1 MRVRIVVAD
10 RCEATF
16 YDLNHFH
23 GELEFAGRLAHPES
37 RLHEQDLTSD
47 RPGRV
52 FDHAPL
58 QDHRRGATA
67 RHGAGGERSA
77 RDHEAEIFARHIAE
91 VLVRARQQAHFD
103 RLVII
108 SPPRFLGILREI
120 LPQSVQ
126 ATIVAEIA
134 KDLVHE
140 HLSAVRS
147 EISVTMFRPA

>member
-1 MRVRIVVAD
+1 MRLRVLVAD
-10 RCEATF
+10 RCEAAF

-23 GELEFAGRLAHPES
+23 GELEPAGRLTHPES

-58 QDHRRGATA
+58 QGHRRGATA

-77 RDHEAEIFARHIAE
+77 RDHETEVFARHIAE
-91 VLVRARQQAHFD
+91 VLAQAHQQGRFD

-108 SPPRFLGILREI
+108 SPPRFLGILREV

-126 ATIVAEIA
+126 ATVVAQIS

-140 HLSAVRS
+140 HLSAVRA
-147 EISVTMFRPA
+147 EISVAMFRSA